1 MTNTQQGQSAP
12 KTESS
17 ELDGTGKTVFDG
29 IYTAPDPRPYC
40 ETMQALDYAIP
51 KHAQPMFSELFQNY
65 REQSGK
71 QSVRVLDLGS
81 SYGINAALLQFDLE
95 LPELFQRY
103 TSPEAQALST
113 IELMQRDRDDYSHQP
128 AQQTVDMV
136 GFDISAPALQYAQD
150 VGLIVDAVQA
160 NLETDEV
167 TTAQSEQLR
176 NINCIISSGCIGYVT
191 TITLEKII
199 DACAPYLPWM
209 GHCVLRMFSLQ
220 QLTTLLQARGY
231 EVEISPELV
240 PQRRFASSEEQEQVV
255 SRLFEMGIDP
265 TGFEDQ
271 GWLYAW
277 LITAKPTTLEPDYT
291 MTN

>member
-1 MTNTQQGQSAP
+1 MINRQEQQADN
-12 KTESS
+12 S
-17 ELDGTGKTVFDG
+17 ELDATGKTVFDG

-40 ETMQALDYAIP
+40 ETMQALDYSIP
-51 KHAQPMFSELFQNY
+51 KHAQPMFSTLFQDY

-71 QSVRVLDLGS
+71 ESVRVLDLGS
-81 SYGINAALLQFDLE
+81 SYGINAALLQFNME

-113 IELMQRDRDDYSHQP
+113 NELIQRDRNDYGCQSTHQS
-128 AQQTVDMV
+128 VDMV
-136 GFDISAPALQYAQD
+136 GFDISAPALQYAQE

-160 NLETDEV
+160 NLETDDV
-167 TTAQSEQLR
+167 TTEQSEKLK
-176 NINCIISSGCIGYVT
+176 NINCIISSGCIGYVS

-199 DACAPYLPWM
+199 DVCVPDLPWM

-220 QLTTLLQARGY
+220 QLITLLQGRGY

-240 PQRRFASSEEQEQVV
+240 PQRRFASSEEQAQVL
-255 SRLFEMGIDP
+255 SRLHELGVDP

-277 LITAKPTTLEPDYT
+277 LITAKPATI
-291 MTN
+291 

>member
-1 MTNTQQGQSAP
+1 MINRHQDRQVDH
-12 KTESS
+12 S
-17 ELDGTGKTVFDG
+17 ELDATGKTVFDG

-40 ETMQALDYAIP
+40 EAMHALDYAIP
-51 KHAQPMFSELFQNY
+51 KHAHPMFSALFQDY

-71 QSVRVLDLGS
+71 ESVRVLDLGS
-81 SYGINAALLQFDLE
+81 SYGINAALLQFNME
-95 LPELFQRY
+95 LPELYQRY

-113 IELMQRDRDDYSHQP
+113 NELIQRDRNDYYRQPTHQ
-128 AQQTVDMV
+128 TLDMV
-136 GFDISAPALQYAQD
+136 GFDISAQALQYAKE

-167 TTAQSEQLR
+167 TTEQSEQLK

-199 DACAPYLPWM
+199 DVCAPHLPWM

-220 QLTTLLQARGY
+220 QLITLLQAQGY

-240 PQRRFASSEEQEQVV
+240 PQRRFASSKEQKQVL
-255 SRLFEMGIDP
+255 SRLLELGIDP

-277 LITAKPTTLEPDYT
+277 LITAKPL
-291 MTN
+291 